1 MQFDS
6 ELAVA
11 YEIGR
16 KAWPDILLDWE
27 CFAERA
33 RHAGVTPDD
42 LTARAADLF
51 LAYAC
56 AEGDRA
62 ALHQFETTILSR
74 VEIYT
79 GRLGMSEL
87 TLDETRQCVR
97 VKLFT
102 GNPPAIARYRGRGS
116 LGAWVRITTVRLG
129 LDLLAASG
137 SSAASTAD
145 VELLEMTAPLDD
157 SPELATARAL
167 YRQRFQAGLQA
178 ALIALSRRDKTLLRL
193 HIMEGLN
200 IDAIGKIYRV
210 HRATAARWL
219 VEIRSQI
226 FESLRTDLG
235 LRRIGGSSELRS
247 LADLLRDEVHLSA
260 ARILNTR
267 A

>member
-6 ELAVA
+6 ELEDA

-16 KAWPDILLDWE
+16 KAWPGIALDWK

-33 RHAGVTPDD
+33 RQAGVTPDD
-42 LTARAADLF
+42 MTARAADLF

-56 AEGDRA
+56 AEGDRV

-74 VEIYT
+74 VEIYI
-79 GRLGMSEL
+79 GRLGISEL
-87 TLDETRQCVR
+87 VLDETRQRVR

-116 LGAWVRITTVRLG
+116 LGAWVRITTVRLA

-137 SSAASTAD
+137 SSAASAAD
-145 VELLEMTAPLDD
+145 VELLEMTAPLEDN
-157 SPELATARAL
+157 PELAVARGL

-178 ALIALSRRDKTLLRL
+178 ALAALSGRDKTLLRL
-193 HIMEGLN
+193 HVIEGLN

-219 VEIRSQI
+219 VEIRSQV
-226 FESLRTDLG
+226 FQSLRNELG
-235 LRRIGGSSELRS
+235 LRQIGGSSELRS
-247 LADLLRDEVHLSA
+247 LAGLLRDEVHLSA
-260 ARILNTR
+260 ARILGC
-267 A
+267 

>member
-6 ELAVA
+6 EMAVA

-16 KAWPDILLDWE
+16 KAWPAIVLDWE
-27 CFAERA
+27 RFAERA
-33 RHAGVTPDD
+33 REAGVTPED
-42 LTARAADLF
+42 LTANAADLF

-56 AEGDRA
+56 AEGDRV

-74 VEIYT
+74 VEIYI
-79 GRLGMSEL
+79 GRLNMSEL
-87 TLDETRQCVR
+87 TLDETRQRVR

-116 LGAWVRITTVRLG
+116 LGAWVRITSVRLA

-137 SSAASTAD
+137 SSTASPD

-157 SPELATARAL
+157 SPELAAAREL
-167 YRQRFQAGLQA
+167 YRQRFQTGLQA
-178 ALIALSRRDKTLLRL
+178 ALVALSARDKTLLRL
-193 HIMEGLN
+193 HVMEGLN

-226 FESLRTDLG
+226 FDSLRSDLG
-235 LRRIGGSSELRS
+235 LRQIGGSSELRS
-247 LADLLRDEVHLSA
+247 LAGLLRDEVHLSA